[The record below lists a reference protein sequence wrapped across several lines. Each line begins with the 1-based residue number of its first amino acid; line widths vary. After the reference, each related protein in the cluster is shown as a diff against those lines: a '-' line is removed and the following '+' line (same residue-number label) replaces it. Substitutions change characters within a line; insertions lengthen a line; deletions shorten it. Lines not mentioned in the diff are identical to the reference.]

1 MQWGNVLHH
10 FKAKL
15 QDPLNYKRQL
25 TSFNFV
31 QCGINLPWIFEW
43 HVYQKA
49 SPSAPWSQ
57 EAVCRQTN
65 FEMLSKFSR
74 MNSPVQI
81 LTKRGGGLDCC
92 WSVTKT
98 VTKK

>member
-1 MQWGNVLHH
+1 MQWGNVLYH

-43 HVYQKA
+43 HVYQKV

-92 WSVTKT
+92 WSVTKR